1 LSYFDIDVPLVNE
14 GLEIVMGNDFW
25 QKDGHRDMHVC
36 IVHSWYGH
44 AELEVFEIA
53 HHTLCFWGGDN
64 AVEQ

>member
-1 LSYFDIDVPLVNE
+1 
-14 GLEIVMGNDFW
+14 MGNDFW